1 MIRRIRAISRGVY
14 RQERRSPTD
23 SSQKIAVCKT
33 GDDWQARLEGH
44 FRSLA
49 DRRAGG
55 RTVFALEH
63 GLTVGEVDE
72 LRRTVSPTLNSR
84 SERARHWLPMVVHA
98 AEVAYEYDGDEFW
111 QSFGGV
117 TPGWDSSQTSR
128 QDVRAAFQR
137 FASEYRGPTPH
148 GRWAD
153 WFTIICWPI
162 ANAILPTD
170 LQRQLARAL
179 YVAGPGLGQRID
191 NIEELGRYVAASAW
205 EGSDRFQQ
213 LREQPTF
220 LGQIALALLRPQATT
235 DTLLLESTLRRIV
248 SDLESERAAAGWIR
262 SARGALARPVLRL
275 AGTRIGVERGV
286 PQDLEAKVEQVARL
300 TSPAV
305 FLRYES
311 ETSTWGVWLRLPN
324 LSPLAALSPEVRQA
338 LVESKCSAPAADVPI
353 ARGRLLY
360 DAQEIRLVRWPKA
373 DAPLI
378 RFQGIASGLESALLR
393 AWAGPEMPAVFR
405 VRNDGTAHR
414 VMSRAVR
421 SGLTYVIAHESPP
434 DALRQLANETRC
446 LGVHINRVE
455 VPSVI
460 EPRVAQ
466 ALRGMGCLPTQSAA
480 VWPAGAIP
488 VAWDGEGAVEWLTS
502 DTPMLGVTTDHELR
516 ELTFEITGAKRET
529 TGRVGAGETT
539 FVVLP
544 QLTVGTHE
552 VLVREVPTEGAPTTR
567 RLAVGI
573 REPLR
578 SIGSGPIRMWAEP
591 HSTDLGQLWSGLTAI
606 CVAGP
611 ARRTDLSFTLSPRPG
626 GPASATIRLAATIPL
641 TSIDWRT
648 LIEQRVQADDHVAD
662 AFDSARWGRVEIDTG
677 RFGVHALEFER
688 ALPPLRWALGDTN
701 DGYMLTLHDDGEGIS
716 PPEVSFVAFG
726 RPNVPNAVNHG
737 LQPDAFPADVRGGLY
752 IAKRGADCASI
763 VAPPRQRVF
772 RSLDELR
779 NDVRVSPTPND
790 AAGLVGQFQ
799 LVRLWSRASLP
810 GHPLARAWRA
820 DAIGAL
826 QSSVIATLCGTR
838 WGESE
843 RAALERQSTASLR
856 ALEVGFASPSPI
868 TQAHV
873 AAIVLRAQEM
883 SALSQERKIEAF
895 RPLMSGANLF
905 GGRAWSPIVSR
916 RGANAADWAA
926 EFYLRIATD
935 PEVDLWAGTSMAE
948 GIGLAIAWP
957 LPVRVARYLALAAVV
972 GSTSGPAVFPPLFPG
987 WSWR

>member
-1 MIRRIRAISRGVY
+1 M
-14 RQERRSPTD
+14 
-23 SSQKIAVCKT
+23 CKP
-33 GDDWQARLEGH
+33 GEDWQARLEGH

-63 GLTVGEVDE
+63 GLTVDEVEE
-72 LRRTVSPTLNSR
+72 LRRTVASTFRSR
-84 SERARHWLPMVVHA
+84 SERALHWLPLVVHA

-111 QSFGGV
+111 QSFDRV
-117 TPGWDSSQTSR
+117 TPGWDSSQASR
-128 QDVRAAFQR
+128 HDVRKAFRR
-137 FASEYRGPTPH
+137 FAAEYRGPTPH

-179 YVAGPGLGQRID
+179 YVAGPGLAQRID
-191 NIEELGRYVAASAW
+191 NIDELGRYVAASAW

-248 SDLESERAAAGWIR
+248 SDLESERSAAGWIR
-262 SARGALARPVLRL
+262 SARGALARPVVRL
-275 AGTRIGVERGV
+275 AGTRIGIDHGAA
-286 PQDLEAKVEQVARL
+286 QQLEAKVEQVARL
-300 TSPAV
+300 TSPEV
-305 FLRYES
+305 LLRYES

-353 ARGRLLY
+353 ARGRLLF

-373 DAPLI
+373 DAPLV
-378 RFQGIASGLESALLR
+378 RFQGLAGGLESALLR
-393 AWAGPEMPAVFR
+393 AWAGPDTPAVFR
-405 VRNDGTAHR
+405 VRSDGTAHR
-414 VMSRAVR
+414 VASRAVR
-421 SGLTYVIAHESPP
+421 AGVTYLVAHESPP

-446 LGVHINRVE
+446 SGVHINRVE

-480 VWPAGAIP
+480 VWPVGAIP
-488 VAWDGEGAVEWLTS
+488 VAWDGEGTVEWLTS
-502 DTPMLGVTTDHELR
+502 DSPMLGVATDHELR
-516 ELTFEITGAKRET
+516 ELSFEITGAQREA
-529 TGRVGAGETT
+529 TGRIGAGETT

-544 QLTVGTHE
+544 PLTVGTHE
-552 VLVREVPTEGAPTTR
+552 LLVREVPTEGAPTTR
-567 RLAVGI
+567 RLVVGI

-578 SIGSGPIRMWAEP
+578 SMGAGPIRMWAEP
-591 HSTDLGQLWSGLTAI
+591 HSTDLGQLWSGLTAV

-611 ARRTDLSFTLSPRPG
+611 ARSTDLSLTLSPRPG

-641 TSIDWRT
+641 TSTDWRT
-648 LIEQRVQADDHVAD
+648 LVEQRVHDDDDVVD
-662 AFDSARWGRVEIDTG
+662 AFDSARWGRVEIDAG

-688 ALPPLRWALGDTN
+688 ALPPLRWALADTN
-701 DGYMLTLHDDGEGIS
+701 GGYTLTLHDDGEGIT
-716 PPEVSFVAFG
+716 PPEVSFAAFG
-726 RPNVPNAVNHG
+726 RPNSPNPVDPG
-737 LQPDAFPADVRGGLY
+737 SQSDAFRADVGGGLY
-752 IAKRGADCASI
+752 VAKRGADYASI

-779 NDVRVSPTPND
+779 NDVRLSPTPTD
-790 AAGLVGQFQ
+790 PAGLVRQFQ
-799 LVRLWSRASLP
+799 LVRLWSRAALP

-820 DAIGAL
+820 DAIGVL
-826 QSSVIATLCGTR
+826 QTSLMTVMCGIR

-843 RAALERQSTASLR
+843 RIALERKGDASLR
-856 ALEVGFASPSPI
+856 ALEAGFASPSPM
-868 TQAHV
+868 TRSHV
-873 AAIVLRAQEM
+873 AAIVLRTQEM

-895 RPLMSGANLF
+895 RPLMSSANLF
-905 GGRAWSPIVSR
+905 AGRAWVPIVTR

-926 EFYLRIATD
+926 EFYLRLATD
-935 PEVDLWAGTSMAE
+935 PEVDLWAGSSMAE

-957 LPVRVARYLALAAVV
+957 LPVRVARYLALATVV
-972 GSTSGPAVFPPLFPG
+972 GSTAGPATFPPLFPG